1 MATNESTPGTP
12 TWGRYTELTPAKLA
26 AIRSQTS
33 VAYVPWGALQ
43 WHGPHLPLG
52 LDGLVAETIAERV
65 ARQVGGVLL
74 PTTWWPT
81 TPIPHAESLGVRIE
95 TLQALWSD
103 LFAGLQAA
111 QWQIIVAISG
121 HYAPSHELALIA
133 AAEQAMQ
140 QHNLLVLAVPTMALV
155 DEEMLD
161 HAGLWE
167 SSLLMALR
175 PDLVQ
180 LDELGHGP
188 LNLPDAAIIGRDP
201 RGTASASIGA
211 SAINLAVDR
220 ISVAVTN
227 LISEGSARPLHALYE
242 SRRER
247 HQAFIERYANQ
258 PEAAATAWWTDL
270 HEKK

>member
-1 MATNESTPGTP
+1 MATNDDRPGMTS
-12 TWGRYTELTPAKLA
+12 WGRYAELTPAQLA
-26 AIRSQTS
+26 GIRTRTA

-65 ARQVGGVLL
+65 ARRTGGVLL

-81 TPIPHAESLGVRIE
+81 APIPHVESLGVRVE
-95 TLQALWSD
+95 TLQSLWGD
-103 LFAGLQAA
+103 VFAGLHAA
-111 QWQIIVAISG
+111 EWKIVVTISG

-133 AAEQAMQ
+133 AAEEAMR
-140 QHNLLVLAVPTMALV
+140 QHQLLVLAVPTLALV

-167 SSLLMALR
+167 TSLLMALR

-180 LDELGHGP
+180 LDELGQGP
-188 LNLPDAAIIGRDP
+188 LNLPQAAFVGRDP

-211 SAINLAVDR
+211 SAITLAVDR
-220 ISVAVTN
+220 ISAAVTN
-227 LISEGSARPLHALYE
+227 LLEEGSARPLQALYE

-247 HQAFIERYANQ
+247 HRAFIERYGNQ
-258 PEAAATAWWTDL
+258 PEAATRAWWADL
-270 HEKK
+270 HEK

>member
-1 MATNESTPGTP
+1 MATNENNSDAPA
-12 TWGRYTELTPAKLA
+12 WGRYSELTPATLA
-26 AIRSQTS
+26 AVRARTP
-33 VAYVPWGALQ
+33 VAYLPWGALQ

-65 ARQVGGVLL
+65 ARRSGGVLL

-81 TPIPHAESLGVRIE
+81 TPIPHAESLGVRTT
-95 TLQALWSD
+95 TLQALWGD
-103 LFAGLQAA
+103 LFTGLHAAG
-111 QWQIIVAISG
+111 WKIVVAISG
-121 HYAPSHELALIA
+121 HYAPSHELALIT

-140 QHNLLVLAVPTMALV
+140 QHDLLVLAVPTMALV

-167 SSLLMALR
+167 TSLLMALR
-175 PDLVQ
+175 PDLVK
-180 LDELGHGP
+180 LDKLGQGP

-211 SAINLAVDR
+211 SAISLAVDR

-227 LISEGSARPLHALYE
+227 LIEEGNGSPLKALYE

-247 HQAFIERYANQ
+247 HRAFIERYGAQ
-258 PEAAATAWWTDL
+258 PDAATTAWWTDL
-270 HEKK
+270 HEK

>member
-1 MATNESTPGTP
+1 MNNGRQDIP
-12 TWGRYTELTPAKLA
+12 TWGRYAELTPATLA
-26 AIRSQTS
+26 AIRAQTP

-52 LDGLVAETIAERV
+52 IDGIVAETIAERV
-65 ARQVGGVLL
+65 ARRVGGVLL

-81 TPIPHAESLGVRIE
+81 APIPHPESLSMRVE
-95 TLQALWSD
+95 TLEALWSD
-103 LFAGLQAA
+103 LFAGLHAA
-111 QWQIIVAISG
+111 NWRIIVAISG
-121 HYAPSHELALIA
+121 HYAPSHELALIG
-133 AAEQAMQ
+133 AAERAME
-140 QHNLLVLAVPTMALV
+140 QHKLLVLAVPTMALV

-167 SSLLMALR
+167 TSLLLALR
-175 PDLVQ
+175 PDLVK
-180 LDELGHGP
+180 LDELGQGP

-211 SAINLAVDR
+211 SAITLAVDR

-227 LISEGSARPLHALYE
+227 LINEGNARPLQALYD

-247 HQAFIERYANQ
+247 HRAFIERYVNQ
-258 PEAAATAWWTDL
+258 PEAAARAWWTDL
-270 HEKK
+270 HEK